1 MTYADSSCLV
11 SLLSSEPGSE
21 EVVSAY
27 RRLGRPRLAYTPLH
41 EIEVR
46 NGLRLKAFME
56 KASVSA
62 ARKAGVDREFA
73 AWEAR
78 LLRYLKIGTLVP
90 VAANWHEATE
100 RAQQLSATHTRKL
113 GTRTY
118 DILHVAFA
126 LEMNCSTFMTIDL
139 RQAALAKAAGL
150 KVVLCK

>member
-1 MTYADSSCLV
+1 MTYADSSCLI

-27 RRLGRPRLAYTPLH
+27 RRLGRPRLTFTPLH

-62 ARKAGVDREFA
+62 ARKAGVEREFA

-78 LLRYLKIGTLVP
+78 LSRYLKIGTLIP
-90 VAANWHEATE
+90 VAANWHEATG
-100 RAQQLSATHTRKL
+100 RALQLSAAHTRKL

-118 DILHVAFA
+118 DILHIAFA